1 MATNTRLS
9 QRSSQERLVA
19 TPAGKDP
26 VVTDLLRAEA
36 CAGAWRIVEAF
47 SASGG
52 PFELLVAWSGGDG
65 VGQEAR
71 LTVPRATRLA
81 VYASSMTVRV
91 ANLVPVENRVGCSV
105 ADGYCVSANQYE
117 VRGVVP
123 SSAAAPIPVAIPPF
137 ATNVRVD
144 VSDVFLL
151 ESVRIQILDGLGAP
165 RAAIRGDQQPLSGLP
180 LGAAAGLQLLV
191 PPGLAWRAVF
201 QLSI

>member
-123 SSAAAPIPVAIPPF
+123 SSASPPIPVAIPPF
-137 ATNVRVD
+137 ARELINPARPTAIPASVPLVGS
-144 VSDVFLL
+144 SDSIAVTAESEFLMFL
-151 ESVRIQILDGLGAP
+151 SMMSPMAAGPASRPGHAHP
-165 RAAIRGDQQPLSGLP
+165 RAL
-180 LGAAAGLQLLV
+180 
-191 PPGLAWRAVF
+191 RARV
-201 QLSI
+201 